1 MNKYIF
7 LSSIVALI
15 FSLSCDT
22 DLQEQSR
29 KEKTVHQNGKPLQF
43 EGLSVRHR
51 YKTPDD
57 YIDDT
62 KSKDRPLAGA
72 YGGQVSLADF
82 SMEDIAYAT
91 KKVFKNY
98 PFPSKAKNYQTDFAM
113 IKGDFPNM
121 TEKDIIKNEKYYRKI
136 L

>member
-1 MNKYIF
+1 MKKHIF
-7 LSSIVALI
+7 IASIIALI

-29 KEKTVHQNGKPLQF
+29 KEKTAHQTGKPLQF

-82 SMEDIAYAT
+82 SMKDVAEAT
-91 KKVFKNY
+91 
-98 PFPSKAKNYQTDFAM
+98 
-113 IKGDFPNM
+113 
-121 TEKDIIKNEKYYRKI
+121 
-136 L
+136 